1 MNLALDTVV
10 QDFIVSNGKI
20 AQSYFDLSGKVI
32 DSLCESHGARESVLL
47 RLIEQAQLVTSQ
59 YLEAHQQVVQNLY
72 LNHQDLAADQH
83 HPQPLSVTPL
93 RVMPVAPLPDTPVEA
108 PGYEAWLREEISAMS
123 GLPAADIDLQQRF
136 DEMGLDSLSRVNLF
150 DALGQAFPE
159 THAHAEH
166 FFDLQSPGEVLAQ
179 LGSAPAAAPMDVAG
193 QVMALLAKI
202 TGFDP
207 AELDP
212 RQPYEEQGLD
222 SLIRLDFLDLV
233 TRQWPLLKPHESEL
247 SEAVCAQQTI
257 TQVSRLL
264 ADAPGTDDVDEAP
277 VAADER
283 LREAVAPLLA
293 EQGADASRPFIELG
307 LTGFDRV
314 ALCERMASTCS
325 TSAFAGE
332 ALMSRRNPEDAA
344 ALLERMG

>member
-1 MNLALDTVV
+1 MNLALDNVV

-20 AQSYFDLSGKVI
+20 AQSYFDLSGKII
-32 DSLCESHGARESVLL
+32 DSLCESHSAREAVLL

-59 YLEAHQQVVQNLY
+59 YLEAHQQVVQSLY
-72 LNHQDLAADQH
+72 LNHQDLAAERREA
-83 HPQPLSVTPL
+83 PPLSVTPL
-93 RVMPVAPLPDTPVEA
+93 RVVPAAPLPEAPAEA

-123 GLPAADIDLQQRF
+123 GLPATDIDLQQRF

-159 THAHAEH
+159 TRAHAEH
-166 FFDLQSPGEVLAQ
+166 FFDLLSPTEVLAR
-179 LGSAPAAAPMDVAG
+179 LASAPATGPVDVAG
-193 QVMALLAKI
+193 QVLALLAEI
-202 TGFDP
+202 TGFDA

-233 TRQWPLLKPHESEL
+233 TRQWPALKPHESEL

-257 TQVSRLL
+257 AQVTRLL
-264 ADAPGTDDVDEAP
+264 ADGPHAAPIAP
-277 VAADER
+277 DER

-293 EQGADASRPFIELG
+293 EQGADASRLFAELG
-307 LTGFDRV
+307 LTGFDRA

-332 ALMSRRNPEDAA
+332 ALMSRRSPEDAA
-344 ALLERMG
+344 ALLGRMG

>member
-1 MNLALDTVV
+1 MNLALDNVV

-20 AQSYFDLSGKVI
+20 AQSYFDLSGKII
-32 DSLCESHGARESVLL
+32 DSLCESHSAREAVLL

-59 YLEAHQQVVQNLY
+59 YLEAHQQVVQSLY
-72 LNHQDLAADQH
+72 LNHQDLAAERREA
-83 HPQPLSVTPL
+83 PPLSVTPL
-93 RVMPVAPLPDTPVEA
+93 RVVPAAPLPEAPAEA

-159 THAHAEH
+159 ARAHAEH
-166 FFDLQSPGEVLAQ
+166 FFDLQSPAEVLTQ
-179 LGSAPAAAPMDVAG
+179 LASAPAAEPVDVAG
-193 QVMALLAKI
+193 QVLALLAEI
-202 TGFDP
+202 TGFDA

-233 TRQWPLLKPHESEL
+233 TRQWPALKPHESEL

-257 TQVSRLL
+257 AQVTRLL
-264 ADAPGTDDVDEAP
+264 ADGPRAEAADAAPIAP
-277 VAADER
+277 DER

-293 EQGADASRPFIELG
+293 EQGADASRPFAELG
-307 LTGFDRV
+307 LTGFDRA

-332 ALMSRRNPEDAA
+332 ALMSRRSPEDAA
-344 ALLERMG
+344 ALLGRMG

>member
-1 MNLALDTVV
+1 MNLALDNVV

-20 AQSYFDLSGKVI
+20 AQSYFDLSGKII
-32 DSLCESHGARESVLL
+32 DSLCESHSAREAVLL

-59 YLEAHQQVVQNLY
+59 YLEAHQQVVQSLY
-72 LNHQDLAADQH
+72 LNHQDLSAERREA
-83 HPQPLSVTPL
+83 PSLSVTPL
-93 RVMPVAPLPDTPVEA
+93 RVVPVAPLPEAPAEA

-159 THAHAEH
+159 TRAHAEH
-166 FFDLQSPGEVLAQ
+166 FFDLQSPGEVLVQ
-179 LGSAPAAAPMDVAG
+179 LGSAPAAEPVNVAG
-193 QVMALLAKI
+193 QVLALLAEL
-202 TGFDP
+202 TGFDA

-212 RQPYEEQGLD
+212 SQPYEEQGLD
-222 SLIRLDFLDLV
+222 SLIRLDFLDLI
-233 TRQWPLLKPHESEL
+233 TRQWPALKPHESEL

-257 TQVSRLL
+257 AQVTRLL
-264 ADAPGTDDVDEAP
+264 ADGPRAEAAGEAP
-277 VAADER
+277 IAPDER

-293 EQGADASRPFIELG
+293 ERGADASRPFAELG
-307 LTGFDRV
+307 LSGFDRA

-332 ALMSRRNPEDAA
+332 ALMSRRSPEDAA
-344 ALLERMG
+344 ALLGRMG

>member
-1 MNLALDTVV
+1 MNLALDNVV

-20 AQSYFDLSGKVI
+20 AQSYFDLSGKII
-32 DSLCESHGARESVLL
+32 DSLCESHSAREAVLL
-47 RLIEQAQLVTSQ
+47 RLIEQAQRVTSQ
-59 YLEAHQQVVQNLY
+59 YLEAHQQVVQSLY
-72 LNHQDLAADQH
+72 LNHQDLAAERREA
-83 HPQPLSVTPL
+83 PPLSVTPL
-93 RVMPVAPLPDTPVEA
+93 RVVPAAPLPEAPAEA

-159 THAHAEH
+159 TRAHAEH
-166 FFDLQSPGEVLAQ
+166 FFDLQSPAEVLAQ
-179 LGSAPAAAPMDVAG
+179 LASAPAAEPVDVAG
-193 QVMALLAKI
+193 QVLALLAEI
-202 TGFDP
+202 TGFDA

-233 TRQWPLLKPHESEL
+233 TRQWPALKPHESEL

-257 TQVSRLL
+257 AQVTRLL
-264 ADAPGTDDVDEAP
+264 ADGPQAAPIAP
-277 VAADER
+277 DER

-293 EQGADASRPFIELG
+293 EQGADASRPFAELG
-307 LTGFDRV
+307 LTGFDRA

-332 ALMSRRNPEDAA
+332 ALMSRRSPEDAA
-344 ALLERMG
+344 ALLGRMG

>member
-20 AQSYFDLSGKVI
+20 AQSYFDLSGKII
-32 DSLCESHGARESVLL
+32 DSLCESHSAPEAVLL

-59 YLEAHQQVVQNLY
+59 YLEAHQQVVQSLY
-72 LNHQDLAADQH
+72 LNHQDLAAGRREA
-83 HPQPLSVTPL
+83 PPLSVTPL
-93 RVMPVAPLPDTPVEA
+93 RVVAATPLPDAPAEA

-123 GLPAADIDLQQRF
+123 GIPAADIDLRQRF

-159 THAHAEH
+159 TRAHAEH

-179 LGSAPAAAPMDVAG
+179 LGSAPAAAPVDVAG
-193 QVMALLAKI
+193 QVLALLAEL
-202 TGFDP
+202 TGFDA

-212 RQPYEEQGLD
+212 SQPYEEQGLD

-233 TRQWPLLKPHESEL
+233 TRQWPTLKPHESEL

-257 TQVSRLL
+257 AQVTRLL
-264 ADAPGTDDVDEAP
+264 ADGPRADAAGESP
-277 VAADER
+277 VAPDER

-293 EQGADASRPFIELG
+293 EQGADASRPFAELG
-307 LTGFDRV
+307 LTGFDRA

-332 ALMSRRNPEDAA
+332 ALMSRRSPEDAA
-344 ALLERMG
+344 ALLGRMG

>member
-1 MNLALDTVV
+1 MNLALDNVV

-20 AQSYFDLSGKVI
+20 AQSYFDLSGKII
-32 DSLCESHGARESVLL
+32 DSLCESHSAREAVLL

-59 YLEAHQQVVQNLY
+59 YLEAHQQVVQSLY
-72 LNHQDLAADQH
+72 LSHQDLAAERCEA
-83 HPQPLSVTPL
+83 PPLSVTPL
-93 RVMPVAPLPDTPVEA
+93 RVVPAAPLPEAPAEA
-108 PGYEAWLREEISAMS
+108 PGYEAWLREEISAMN
-123 GLPAADIDLQQRF
+123 GLPATDIDLQQRF

-159 THAHAEH
+159 TRAHAEH
-166 FFDLQSPGEVLAQ
+166 FFDLQSPAEVLAQ
-179 LGSAPAAAPMDVAG
+179 LASAPAAEPVDVAG
-193 QVMALLAKI
+193 KVLALLAEI
-202 TGFDP
+202 TGFDA

-233 TRQWPLLKPHESEL
+233 TRQWPALKPHESEL

-257 TQVSRLL
+257 AQVTRLL
-264 ADAPGTDDVDEAP
+264 ADGPRAEAADAAPIAP
-277 VAADER
+277 DER

-293 EQGADASRPFIELG
+293 EQGADASRPFTELG
-307 LTGFDRV
+307 LTGFDRA

-332 ALMSRRNPEDAA
+332 ALMSRRSPEDAA
-344 ALLERMG
+344 ALLGRMG

>member
-1 MNLALDTVV
+1 MNVALDTVV

-20 AQSYFDLSGKVI
+20 AQSYFDLSGKII
-32 DSLCESHGARESVLL
+32 DSLCESHSAREAVLL
-47 RLIEQAQLVTSQ
+47 RLIEQAQRVTSQ
-59 YLEAHQQVVQNLY
+59 YLEAHQQVVQSLY
-72 LNHQDLAADQH
+72 LNHQDLAAEPH
-83 HPQPLSVTPL
+83 AVPPLSVTPL
-93 RVMPVAPLPDTPVEA
+93 RVVPAAPLPEAPSEA

-123 GLPAADIDLQQRF
+123 GLHAADIDLQQRF

-159 THAHAEH
+159 TRAHAEH
-166 FFDLQSPGEVLAQ
+166 FFDLLSPAEVLAQ
-179 LGSAPAAAPMDVAG
+179 LASAPAAEPLDVAG
-193 QVMALLAKI
+193 QVLALLAQI
-202 TGFDP
+202 TGFDA

-233 TRQWPLLKPHESEL
+233 TRQWPALKPHESEL

-257 TQVSRLL
+257 AQVTRLL
-264 ADAPGTDDVDEAP
+264 ADGARTEVAGQAP
-277 VAADER
+277 VAPDER

-293 EQGADASRPFIELG
+293 EQGADASRPFAELG
-307 LTGFDRV
+307 LTGFDRA
-314 ALCERMASTCS
+314 ALCERMASACS

-332 ALMSRRNPEDAA
+332 ALMSRRSPEDAA
-344 ALLERMG
+344 ALLGRMG